1 MPNIAA
7 VLRAEISR
15 LSRKEVRSQVDA
27 TKKATTQHRRHIATL
42 KRQVAQLERQVAL
55 LSRKVLDTPQAV
67 STASTTTRPRF
78 VAKGLRSQRKR
89 LGFNPATDY
98 GKLLAVSAQTI
109 YNWERELA
117 SPRTEQ
123 LSRLAALRGTGKRQA
138 AERLKQ
144 LRSVKGP
151 SPRNQQS
158 NARKSN
164 WQDWSETCRSRTGR
178 VKTSVSSTRRR
189 GVSRYCSHEAIG

>member
-7 VLRAEISR
+7 VLREEISR

-89 LGFNPATDY
+89 LGLSATDY
-98 GKLLAVSAQTI
+98 GKLLGVTAQSI

-117 SPRTEQ
+117 SPRIEQ
-123 LSRLAALRGTGKRQA
+123 LSRLAALRGIGKRKA

-144 LRSVKGP
+144 LRSAKAP
-151 SPRNQQS
+151 IQ
-158 NARKSN
+158 RKS
-164 WQDWSETCRSRTGR
+164 
-178 VKTSVSSTRRR
+178 
-189 GVSRYCSHEAIG
+189 